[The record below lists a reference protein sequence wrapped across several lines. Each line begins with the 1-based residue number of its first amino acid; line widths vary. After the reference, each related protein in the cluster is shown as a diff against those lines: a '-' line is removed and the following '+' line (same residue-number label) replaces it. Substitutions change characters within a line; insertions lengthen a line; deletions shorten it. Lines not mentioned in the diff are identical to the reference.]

1 MIFIVKIDEFMAKK
15 EAVKTKN
22 VKANRRQ
29 PIKKKETIEEITK
42 HEKDKIF
49 AMWAGVIFF
58 MVLIFIFW
66 LFTFR
71 STIETNSSVNQS
83 EQFNWQEVKQEF
95 SQTMQ
100 DVRGNLNEIKEL
112 REEFVAE
119 TKETQLSDEQ
129 IEELKKNILDKNI
142 EEENIATSSEIIIHN

>member
-1 MIFIVKIDEFMAKK
+1 MAKK

-22 VKANRRQ
+22 TKAKRRQ
-29 PIKKKETIEEITK
+29 PVKKKIVIEDMAK

-71 STIETNSSVNQS
+71 STMETKSSVNQD

-100 DVRGNLNEIKEL
+100 EVKGNLSEINQL
-112 REEFVAE
+112 REEIVAE
-119 TKETQLSDEQ
+119 TEEAQMSDEQ
-129 IEELKKNILDKNI
+129 LEELKQKILDKNI
-142 EEENIATSSEIIIHN
+142 EEENIATSSEIIIDN